1 VVPPAGVTYAD
12 ALAIARSA
20 HPSRVLANTA
30 VYRYGRFTE
39 NADHTVDVHMMGSH
53 IARFWPG
60 TVQLWWRG
68 HVTTSLTE
76 ALSNLVTGGYF
87 FADGRVVCFRDYS
100 ASEAARPATD
110 GGHHFHRSGRT
121 TDVRVPAPR
130 ARREDPHRPPL
141 AHPVSFGP
149 RAALRHLGSGGPES
163 LDRRWPGHR
172 YGRCAGAGG
181 QQSCPYLC
189 APSVVDRCHSDS
201 VKARWRPHPR
211 VYFHW
216 QEAAAA

>member
-1 VVPPAGVTYAD
+1 LRGGPDHRPGSTQEATVTTIARPEPGPAERKLAGHDSRGAPYTVPPAGVTYAD

-68 HVTTSLTE
+68 HVTTSSTE

-87 FADGRVVCFRDYS
+87 FADGRVVCFRDYA
-100 ASEAARPATD
+100 ASEAARPTTD
-110 GGHHFHRSGRT
+110 GGHHFY
-121 TDVRVPAPR
+121 R
-130 ARREDPHRPPL
+130 AGKD
-141 AHPVSFGP
+141 
-149 RAALRHLGSGGPES
+149 
-163 LDRRWPGHR
+163 
-172 YGRCAGAGG
+172 G
-181 QQSCPYLC
+181 QS
-189 APSVVDRCHSDS
+189 
-201 VKARWRPHPR
+201 
-211 VYFHW
+211 
-216 QEAAAA
+216 